1 MLGRLK
7 MDVDQCINA
16 YWSLSSQI
24 LSSDSRLGAMLK
36 TMSRTSNGGK
46 LDESLRNLLRQHGY
60 DEKTPLKDPVNP
72 CKV

>member
-7 MDVDQCINA
+7 MDVDQCIDA
-16 YWSLSSQI
+16 YWSLSNKM

-36 TMSRTSNGGK
+36 TMSRSSNGGK
-46 LDESLRNLLRQHGY
+46 LDEVLRNMLRQHGY
-60 DEKTPLKDPVNP
+60 DEKTLLKDPGNP